1 MCVGHALGRTTRRF
15 WCLYVT
21 HVIIIVAFIRVR
33 MLVSWRELIP
43 HCVFPTRPTTATGSS
58 TSSTCCRNELRIAQV
73 LVGRCRLDAR
83 PAAAAAALCTICICG
98 GSSTLVKTNLPQQLP
113 PSKLFVIHKLKVA
126 AGTTA
131 AGADTSVPVINYV
144 GIGVAAAAVGLLLLV
159 LLLLI
164 IIVIM
169 LENVERIREGGQRR
183 AGPWIGALLLLM
195 MMIRPGHNTMFVRVM
210 GAYLAASDQPESD
223 IFMIISAVYET
234 S

>member
-1 MCVGHALGRTTRRF
+1 M
-15 WCLYVT
+15 YVT
-21 HVIIIVAFIRVR
+21 HVIVVAFVR

-43 HCVFPTRPTTATGSS
+43 TRCVFPTRPTAATT
-58 TSSTCCRNELRIAQV
+58 TSSTCSRNELRIAQV

-131 AGADTSVPVINYV
+131 ADADADTSVPVINYV
-144 GIGVAAAAVGLLLLV
+144 GIGVAAGWLLV
-159 LLLLI
+159 LLLII

-169 LENVERIREGGQRR
+169 LENIERIREGGQRR
-183 AGPWIGALLLLM
+183 AWPWIGALLLLLPPLPLL
-195 MMIRPGHNTMFVRVM
+195 IRPGHNTMFVRDECV
-210 GAYLAASDQPESD
+210 ARRK
-223 IFMIISAVYET
+223 
-234 S
+234 